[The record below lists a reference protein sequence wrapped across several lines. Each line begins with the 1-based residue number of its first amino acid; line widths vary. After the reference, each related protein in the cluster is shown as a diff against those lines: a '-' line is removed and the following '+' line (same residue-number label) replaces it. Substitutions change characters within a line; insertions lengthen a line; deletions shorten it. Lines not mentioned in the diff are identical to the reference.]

1 MRPGEDPDEPPI
13 LSHRERMH
21 VVREHAAGGL
31 RQGMIGTNRDR
42 KASHDLGHREPL
54 QQGVHLVGGEAGGG
68 RGQHQPQVALAEGG
82 RPGVHLHR
90 PGDDQYHGPASG
102 DTPRARTSSGD
113 TVRGAGVIRSQTR
126 AAKVPACA
134 VS

>member
-54 QQGVHLVGGEAGGG
+54 QQVVHLVGGEAGGG
-68 RGQHQPQVALAEGG
+68 RGQHQPQVALAEEA
-82 RPGVHLHR
+82 
-90 PGDDQYHGPASG
+90 DQASIFTDREMTNTIGPASG
-102 DTPRARTSSGD
+102 DTPRARTS
-113 TVRGAGVIRSQTR
+113 R
-126 AAKVPACA
+126 ATP
-134 VS
+134 